1 MPAASILLIED
12 DPSFRA
18 TLHELLSEFYPVV
31 EGAASAAEA
40 VALAQKRA
48 FHLLITDIRIAGQV
62 DGVGALEAVKAIQ
75 PRIRSIIMTGYADLD
90 VPIRAARVHA
100 DDYLQKPF
108 SLSAFLQ
115 SVRSV
120 LEREAPFRGFFQKL
134 VSAPGGATQKALRLF
149 FDSQWQQLSAARE
162 ACLKRF
168 FVLARSQRLD
178 REQAYSSFCRWEE
191 LELESM
197 RASAPP
203 QWSTLARAYTDLD
216 WLTFPRR
223 SSETLTRALFM
234 QLFQKIQ
241 TGQVESIHLHK
252 AIPLLHIPE
261 VRRENVESYC
271 TYHWLWS
278 DPAAGEDTFKG
289 LTVQGYTL
297 KTRRNGLAQQARLY
311 EASHANDTRKGHLVV
326 VLPAQPES
334 QDLIESE
341 IASGRAILLQTH
353 IGHHF
358 LLYRS
363 HALSLQFNLPPEGVS
378 GREAWKLLRPVFVQ
392 VAGFHREGK
401 YSGCFSLSDVDCLP
415 GEPCQLSHF
424 SDRAYCQQHERL
436 HQGGTIPVELYSAPE
451 IHQHPEPTAAS
462 DQAVLGRLLLEV
474 VLGGSYPDP
483 TTRVHLRFL
492 GTPQANEHVRPY
504 VGRLAPLTQ
513 AFYRLC
519 HASPTQRFRN
529 LAEAISTIDA
539 IVAPA

>member
-1 MPAASILLIED
+1 MTAASILLIED
-12 DPSFRA
+12 DPNFSG
-18 TLHELLSEFYPVV
+18 TLVELLSEYYQVV
-31 EGAASAAEA
+31 ECAASAAEA
-40 VALAQKRA
+40 VAKAQKRS

-90 VPIRAARVHA
+90 VPIRAARLHA

-108 SLSAFLQ
+108 ALSAFLQ

-120 LEREAPFRGFFQKL
+120 LEREAPFRGLFQKL

-149 FDSQWQQLSAARE
+149 FDGQWQQLSAARE

-191 LELESM
+191 LELDNL

-203 QWSTLARAYTDLD
+203 QWSALAQAYRDLD

-234 QLFQKIQ
+234 QLFEKIQ

-252 AIPLLHIPE
+252 AIALLHQPE

-278 DPAAGEDTFKG
+278 DPAEGEDPFKG
-289 LTVQGYTL
+289 LTIQGYLL
-297 KTRRNGLAQQARLY
+297 KTRRNGPAQEARLY
-311 EASHANDTRKGHLVV
+311 EATHASDTRKGHLIV

-334 QDLIESE
+334 EELIAEELGS
-341 IASGRAILLQTH
+341 ARAILLQTH

-378 GREAWKLLRPVFVQ
+378 GREAWTLLRPVFVQ
-392 VAGFHREGK
+392 VANYHSQGK
-401 YSGCFSLSDVDCLP
+401 YSGCFSLSDVECLP
-415 GEPCQLSHF
+415 GQPCQLSHF
-424 SDRAYCQQHERL
+424 SDRAYRQQHERL
-436 HQGGTIPVELYSAPE
+436 LQGGTIPVELYSAPE
-451 IHQHPEPTAAS
+451 IHQQPEPSAAS
-462 DQAVLGRLLLEV
+462 DQAVLGRLLFEV

-483 TTRVHLRFL
+483 STRVHLRFL
-492 GTPQANEHVRPY
+492 GTPLANEHLRPW
-504 VGRLAPLTQ
+504 VSRLAPLTQ

-519 HASPTQRFRN
+519 HANPGQRFRS
-529 LAEAISTIDA
+529 LSEAISTIDA
-539 IVAPA
+539 IVAPV